1 MATSASTAYLESEI
15 FSADPVEL
23 VQILYRAALESVGH
37 ARRHL
42 QGGDMAARSRE
53 ISRAMSILTELMLSL
68 DREAGGHLARNLLEL
83 YDYMQR
89 RLIEANAEQTEG
101 PLAEVGRLLAT
112 LLEGWM
118 HCRSAPERAELTE
131 ELEVAAP
138 VLHGLGTPAH
148 CSLSV

>member
-1 MATSASTAYLESEI
+1 MATSASTAYLESKI

-23 VQILYRAALESVGH
+23 VQILYRAALESLGH
-37 ARRHL
+37 ARRYL
-42 QGGDMAARSRE
+42 QEGDVAARSHE
-53 ISRAMSILTELMLSL
+53 ISRTMAVLTELMLSV
-68 DREAGGHLARNLLEL
+68 DREAGGPLAANLLEL

-89 RLIEANAEQTEG
+89 RLIEANAEQTEA

-118 HCRSAPERAELTE
+118 HCHPSPERTE
-131 ELEVAAP
+131 SPEEIEVAAP
-138 VLHGLGTPAH
+138 VLHGLDTPAY